1 MKFNIRGDKLEV
13 TESIKNYIEEK
24 LSRLNKYFENP
35 EELTGN
41 IVVRTRGINQIIEVT
56 IPIKKMY

>member
-35 EELTGN
+35 EELTL
-41 IVVRTRGINQIIEVT
+41 RE
-56 IPIKKMY
+56 